1 MEISRY
7 VEGKLQKLP
16 HTAALA
22 GTQPC
27 RPQTSLTSSFASG
40 AASCLVS
47 ASRRE
52 VATASSFSSVPPLME
67 GRVGSHTYRGEERG
81 ALR

>member
-1 MEISRY
+1 MLED
-7 VEGKLQKLP
+7 GKLQELL
-16 HTAALA
+16 HSAALA

-27 RPQTSLTSSFASG
+27 RPQTVLTSSFASG

-47 ASRRE
+47 ASTRE

-67 GRVGSHTYRGEERG
+67 GRVGSHTYRGEGRG
-81 ALR
+81 AVR